1 MKKVLTLFLAVSLVF
16 GTISC
21 SSDDS
26 SSDSSVSDLINN
38 GTSVVD
44 LSEETIAEDVSVE
57 KSGVTIKNGDFSGKT
72 VTVNTEDVVLD
83 NVTNVVIVVSDKVQS
98 GTITVKSS
106 NGDISIIV
114 QGGSSV
120 VLKGSEVSN
129 VTVESEGVTVKS
141 DESSF
146 VENVKINE
154 EVESVDLS
162 GGKINKLDA
171 SKDSVINVNGAEV
184 SKAEG
189 GKFIA
194 DADANLP
201 ENVTK
206 ITISSVKLN
215 DTANAK
221 TSYEVGDRFD
231 FTGLTATVTYS
242 DETTKTVSLNKF
254 NTTVTDFNSV
264 NVSDSIE
271 VTFTYFDT
279 EVTGSLTVK
288 ITEAT
293 STYKKLL
300 NNGIDLLLEG
310 SLDEGVQKIRS
321 AYELEKN
328 DETKLYY
335 ALTELALISTDSSVS
350 SLLRNNFGI
359 QNYPAT
365 LNALI
370 TGEWLKDYV
379 DSDRVPVYEIT
390 EDSYG
395 YYVRVSGTLC
405 DYYSSDDACH
415 FGWVLYDEDWI
426 DAYDFGC
433 EYITDVQLDDN
444 GKYLVSKNSL
454 PSSIKIDSS
463 TKRYGV
469 SFVTHKYVLC
479 DETEKIPVF
488 NVPSWLKDTQV
499 YKDSLVGTVQTSKTA
514 TYLLLGNLVDCNP
527 NGANELIDNILKVF
541 TGKFDNAKE
550 IASTLSESSVLV
562 PAKVIEAFNLT
573 ETLGDSSIYLGKSEL
588 NVLISA
594 LQILRGTF
602 EWISSYDL
610 SLNVSSLKQVFDGDL
625 DNLPEIMSSLA
636 SSNKILSVRSE
647 SQMAKSKNTF
657 IESIK
662 MLEDSYDYLISST
675 TSYPQAAKDTLESYG
690 TVFCAAEKDL
700 VNAIESGSVFYIPSE
715 NPFETGSWN
724 VTKDDASFGID
735 MGKLFTA
742 GYFSN
747 VFEKSDSGLK
757 LFCTLECWGYND
769 YIKVC
774 EIELTSDLKTVA
786 DVQNAVEA
794 KVKETY
800 SEFTLSDNDDYW
812 LTIGIKV
819 NASVLNNFLPGLN
832 ITETEIP
839 ICSL

>member
-370 TGEWLKDYV
+370 TGEWLKDYA
-379 DSDRVPVYEIT
+379 DSDRVSVYEIT
-390 EDSYG
+390 EDSSYG
-395 YYVRVSGTLC
+395 YYRVSGTPP
-405 DYYSSDDACH
+405 DYYLSGETSYFSYLLDNE
-415 FGWVLYDEDWI
+415 GDWI
-426 DAYDFGC
+426 GSWEYDDQ
-433 EYITDVQLDDN
+433 YITDVQLDDN

-463 TKRYGV
+463 TKRYDV

-499 YKDSLVGTVQTSKTA
+499 YKHSLVGAVQTSKTA

-625 DNLPEIMSSLA
+625 DNLPGIMSSLA

-757 LFCTLECWGYND
+757 LFCDLEYWGEYESL
-769 YIKVC
+769 C

-800 SEFTLSDNDDYW
+800 SEFTLSFDDFW
-812 LTIGIKV
+812 ITIDIKV
-819 NASVLNNFLPGLN
+819 NTSVLNNFLPGLN

>member
-370 TGEWLKDYV
+370 TGEWLKDYA
-379 DSDRVPVYEIT
+379 DSDRVSVYEIT
-390 EDSYG
+390 EDSSYG
-395 YYVRVSGTLC
+395 YYRVSGTPR
-405 DYYSSDDACH
+405 DYYLSGETSYFSYLLDNE
-415 FGWVLYDEDWI
+415 GDWI
-426 DAYDFGC
+426 GSWEYDDQ
-433 EYITDVQLDDN
+433 YITDVQLDDN

-463 TKRYGV
+463 TKRYDV

-499 YKDSLVGTVQTSKTA
+499 YKHSLVGAVQTSKTA

-625 DNLPEIMSSLA
+625 DNLPGIMSSLA

-757 LFCTLECWGYND
+757 LFCDLEYWGEYESL
-769 YIKVC
+769 C

-800 SEFTLSDNDDYW
+800 SEFTLSFDDFW
-812 LTIGIKV
+812 ITIDIKV
-819 NASVLNNFLPGLN
+819 NTSVLNNFLPGLN